1 MTSEPL
7 ASDARSAE
15 WPQICWL
22 LVRALGKVEDV
33 KAVERSSRG
42 EWEGSDKGTMA
53 IEFSFDSVVANA
65 GRLRIL
71 AALAREREAE
81 FVHLREITRM
91 TDGNL
96 SAHARRLAEAGL
108 ISIEKK
114 FRDEKPV
121 TSFRI
126 TQAGKYAIKAHAR
139 ELLEAVEEGD
149 AGLDEEW
156 ID

>member
-1 MTSEPL
+1 M
-7 ASDARSAE
+7 
-15 WPQICWL
+15 
-22 LVRALGKVEDV
+22 GVEF
-33 KAVERSSRG
+33 
-42 EWEGSDKGTMA
+42 
-53 IEFSFDSVVANA
+53 EFTSVVANA

-81 FVHLREITRM
+81 FVHLREVTRM

-108 ISIEKK
+108 ISIEKR

-139 ELLEAVEEGD
+139 QLLAAVEEGD
-149 AGLDEEW
+149 EGLDEDW

>member
-1 MTSEPL
+1 
-7 ASDARSAE
+7 
-15 WPQICWL
+15 
-22 LVRALGKVEDV
+22 
-33 KAVERSSRG
+33 
-42 EWEGSDKGTMA
+42 MA

-81 FVHLREITRM
+81 FVHLREVTRM

-114 FRDEKPV
+114 FRAEKPV
-121 TSFRI
+121 TSFRVR
-126 TQAGKYAIKAHAR
+126 QAGKYAIEAHGK
-139 ELLEAVEEGD
+139 ELVVGGEEG
-149 AGLDEEW
+149 E
-156 ID
+156 

>member
-1 MTSEPL
+1 
-7 ASDARSAE
+7 
-15 WPQICWL
+15 
-22 LVRALGKVEDV
+22 
-33 KAVERSSRG
+33 
-42 EWEGSDKGTMA
+42 MA

-81 FVHLREITRM
+81 FVHLREVTRM

-114 FRDEKPV
+114 FKGEKPV

-126 TQAGKYAIKAHAR
+126 TQAGKYAIKAHAK
-139 ELLEAVEEGD
+139 ELLAAVEEGD
-149 AGLDEEW
+149 EGLDEEW
-156 ID
+156 VD

>member
-1 MTSEPL
+1 
-7 ASDARSAE
+7 
-15 WPQICWL
+15 
-22 LVRALGKVEDV
+22 
-33 KAVERSSRG
+33 
-42 EWEGSDKGTMA
+42 MA

-81 FVHLREITRM
+81 FVHLREVTRM

-114 FRDEKPV
+114 FRDAKPV

-126 TQAGKYAIKAHAR
+126 TQAGKYAIKAHAK
-139 ELLEAVEEGD
+139 ELLEAVEEG
-149 AGLDEEW
+149 EEGW
-156 ID
+156 GEQEWVD

>member
-1 MTSEPL
+1 
-7 ASDARSAE
+7 
-15 WPQICWL
+15 
-22 LVRALGKVEDV
+22 
-33 KAVERSSRG
+33 
-42 EWEGSDKGTMA
+42 MA

-81 FVHLREITRM
+81 FVHLREVTRM

-96 SAHARRLAEAGL
+96 SAHAKRLAEAGL

-114 FRDEKPV
+114 FKGDKPV

-139 ELLEAVEEGD
+139 ELLEAVEEGEV
-149 AGLDEEW
+149 GTDEEW
-156 ID
+156 VD

>member
-1 MTSEPL
+1 
-7 ASDARSAE
+7 
-15 WPQICWL
+15 
-22 LVRALGKVEDV
+22 
-33 KAVERSSRG
+33 
-42 EWEGSDKGTMA
+42 MA

-71 AALAREREAE
+71 AALARDGEAE
-81 FVHLREITRM
+81 FVHLREVTRM

-114 FRDEKPV
+114 FMDEKPV

-126 TQAGKYAIKAHAR
+126 TQAGKYAIKAHAQK
-139 ELLEAVEEGD
+139 LLEAVEEGD

-156 ID
+156 VD